1 MTAVWMQN
9 AVSGPVETA
18 VWMQTAGIGG
28 LE

>member
-9 AVSGPVETA
+9 AVSGPVGTA
-18 VWMQTAGIGG
+18 VWMQTAVTGG